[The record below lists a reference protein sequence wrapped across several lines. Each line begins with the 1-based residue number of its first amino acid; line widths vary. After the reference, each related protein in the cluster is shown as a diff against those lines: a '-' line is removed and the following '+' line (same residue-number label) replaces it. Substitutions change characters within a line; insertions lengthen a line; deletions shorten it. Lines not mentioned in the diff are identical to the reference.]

1 MIPLGLLSPGESG
14 EITEIRTGKARCT
27 GPCCT
32 GHKHGENKSESAA
45 ASTSADH
52 QCCKDKEKSEVR
64 VEDMGLRI
72 GKKVEILNNGG
83 GPVLVRVDESRIAVA
98 RGIAMKIM
106 VRRTK

>member
-1 MIPLGLLSPGESG
+1 LHRANRAYPGEPLATC
-14 EITEIRTGKARCT
+14 E
-27 GPCCT
+27 
-32 GHKHGENKSESAA
+32 
-45 ASTSADH
+45 H
-52 QCCKDKEKSEVR
+52 QCCKERGKSDVR

-106 VRRTK
+106 VRRLQ